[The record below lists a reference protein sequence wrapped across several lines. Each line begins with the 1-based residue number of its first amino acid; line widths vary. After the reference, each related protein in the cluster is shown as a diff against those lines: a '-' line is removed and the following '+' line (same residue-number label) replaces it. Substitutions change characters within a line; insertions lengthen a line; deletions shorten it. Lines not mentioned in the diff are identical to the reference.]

1 MIVGGTTATGSS
13 KKARKTYLRMVQNV
27 QLTGS
32 VPKIAQRESPIIRFS
47 EKDAQRLHHPHDDA
61 LVVSIWIED
70 YNMHWVLVNN
80 GSLADILYYP
90 AFQQMGIDRERLIPT
105 NALLVSFGGTRVLPL
120 GAITLSVVVGDY
132 PHQIAK
138 DVTFL
143 VVGCSF
149 AYNAILG

>member
-1 MIVGGTTATGSS
+1 
-13 KKARKTYLRMVQNV
+13 
-27 QLTGS
+27 
-32 VPKIAQRESPIIRFS
+32 
-47 EKDAQRLHHPHDDA
+47 
-61 LVVSIWIED
+61 
-70 YNMHWVLVNN
+70 
-80 GSLADILYYP
+80 
-90 AFQQMGIDRERLIPT
+90 MGIDRERLIPT

-132 PHQIAK
+132 PYQISK